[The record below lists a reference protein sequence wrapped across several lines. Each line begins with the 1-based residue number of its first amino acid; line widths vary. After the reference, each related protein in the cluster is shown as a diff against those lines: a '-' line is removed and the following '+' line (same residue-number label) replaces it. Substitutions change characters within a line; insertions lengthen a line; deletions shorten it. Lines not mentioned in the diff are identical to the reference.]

1 MPQKHHLIC
10 QEPRHKPPARHRKP
24 TAWSQTDPR
33 GDAIAIWDRVEGDG
47 SEAPSNIAINRFDRV
62 TGTWAS
68 AVLIEGQADI
78 AFSSRRPSAS
88 ASGGQALLGWIQ
100 AEGGVNRVK
109 ALLQPLTDTP
119 SR

>member
-1 MPQKHHLIC
+1 MV
-10 QEPRHKPPARHRKP
+10 RK
-24 TAWSQTDPR
+24 TAAQ
-33 GDAIAIWDRVEGDG
+33 
-47 SEAPSNIAINRFDRV
+47 APSNIAINRFDRV

-100 AEGGVNRVK
+100 PEGGANRIK
-109 ALLQPLTDTP
+109 ALLQSLDSPP
-119 SR
+119 NQ